1 MAACKYH
8 TANLRLFSRPAK
20 PQGHFFA
27 KPAEEQLLRRLPR
40 KKDLPRRVFGT
51 GEGR

>member
-40 KKDLPRRVFGT
+40 KKDLPRRLKRA
-51 GEGR
+51 GEGG